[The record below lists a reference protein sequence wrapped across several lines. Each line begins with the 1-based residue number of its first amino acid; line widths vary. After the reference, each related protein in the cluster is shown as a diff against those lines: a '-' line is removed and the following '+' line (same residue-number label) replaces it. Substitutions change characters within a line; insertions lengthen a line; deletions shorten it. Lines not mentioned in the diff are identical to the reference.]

1 MLSGK
6 LALITG
12 ASKGIGEAIATKF
25 SEHGADL
32 ILIARDNEKLEQLRK
47 RLESQY
53 NNTVYIYPAD
63 LSAPEAAKDVASYV
77 MKLKRPLDVLVNNA
91 GVMRNNMLSMVRKSE
106 IDEQFDLNVFALI
119 QLCQLLSRLMIRK
132 KSGSI
137 INLSSIMGH
146 NGSAG
151 VSVYSSSKAAVLG
164 FSKSLSKEL
173 APYNIRVNSISPGFI
188 DTDMTNDLAPEVYQ
202 NKVDAIAMKR
212 AGTSEEV
219 ANAAL
224 FLASDLSTYI
234 TGEDIGV
241 DGGMV
246 Q

>member
-1 MLSGK
+1 MLNGK

-25 SEHGADL
+25 SEYGANL
-32 ILIARDNEKLEQLRK
+32 VIVARDNEKLEQLQEK
-47 RLESQY
+47 LQSQY
-53 NNTVYIYPAD
+53 NNTVYIFSCD
-63 LSAPEAAKDVASYV
+63 LSAPESAKSLVSYV
-77 MKLKRPLDVLVNNA
+77 MKLKCPLDVLVNNA
-91 GVMRNNMLSMVRKSE
+91 GIMRTNMLSMVKRSE
-106 IDEQFDLNVFALI
+106 IDEQFNLNVFALM
-119 QLCQLLSRLMIRK
+119 QLCQLSSRLMIRK

-146 NGSAG
+146 NGSSG
-151 VSVYSSSKAAVLG
+151 VSVYSGSKAAVLG

-188 DTDMTNDLAPEVYQ
+188 DTDMTNELDPEVYQ
-202 NKVDAIAMKR
+202 SKVNAIAMKR
-212 AGTSEEV
+212 SGSPEEV

-224 FLASDLSTYI
+224 FLASDLSAYI